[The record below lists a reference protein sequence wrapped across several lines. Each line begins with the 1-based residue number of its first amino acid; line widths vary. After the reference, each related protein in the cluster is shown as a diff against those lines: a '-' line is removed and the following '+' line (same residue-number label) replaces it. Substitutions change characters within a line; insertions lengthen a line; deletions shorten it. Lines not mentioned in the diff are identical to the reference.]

1 MESDLSK
8 VLLPAALLLA
18 ACAALAAL
26 THRLRQPLIVGY
38 FLTGVLLGPHGLGWV
53 SEKAQ
58 VEGLGELGV
67 VFLLFLLGTELS
79 LERLRPL
86 LKPALVGGSLQIGV
100 TIAAAVAMAFIN
112 GWGTYRGLFIGCILS
127 LSSTAIAVK
136 LLAASDQLRSPQGK
150 FSLGVL
156 LFQDLAVVPMMI
168 LLPAFSGA
176 VQNPNRALLVAAGK
190 ALGFLALS
198 FVAGRWV
205 FPPIL
210 AGAARSRSQE
220 LFTLTV
226 LALALGMAAISSL
239 FSLSLAMG
247 AFVAGLTLGQSPFSQ
262 KILADVLP
270 FRDAFLSL
278 FFVSTG
284 MLLDP
289 RSMADSAVEL
299 ATLVGLIIALKTLV
313 CAWVGR
319 LLGLPRGMAIQ
330 AGLVLSQVGEFSFLL
345 ARMGP
350 QSTPED
356 QRLQQVILSS
366 SVVTM
371 ALTPILVRL
380 GTAVSGWLSPP
391 RESPAVGPPAPD
403 PHGENLS
410 DHVVIAGFG
419 PVGQFV
425 AEALRDRGIPF
436 VAIELNPD
444 TVSSFRQKGIPIIY
458 GDARSEVLLDRVAI
472 SRARALV
479 VAIPSFEIAGGVVR
493 NVRMRR
499 PGLPIYARAVFST
512 HLRKLSQAGASF
524 IVHDE
529 REAGRAIL
537 RELLVADGR
546 KSAEIEELFERLER
560 TESDPEK

>member
-1 MESDLSK
+1 MESDLLK
-8 VLLPAALLLA
+8 VLQQAAILFA

-53 SEKAQ
+53 SEKVQ
-58 VEGLGELGV
+58 VERLGELGV

-100 TIAAAVAMAFIN
+100 TIAAAVCMALFFR
-112 GWGTYRGLFIGCILS
+112 WGTYRGLFIGCILS

-136 LLAASDQLRSPQGK
+136 LLAASDQLRTPQGK

-168 LLPAFSGA
+168 LLPVFSGA
-176 VQNPNRALLVAAGK
+176 VQDPHRELIVATGK

-226 LALALGMAAISSL
+226 LALALGMAAVSSL
-239 FSLSLAMG
+239 FGLSLAMG

-289 RSMADSAVEL
+289 SSMAASAAEV
-299 ATLVGLIIALKTLV
+299 AALVGLIIAFKTMV
-313 CAWVGR
+313 CAWVAR
-319 LLGLPRGMAIQ
+319 LLGLPRGMALQ

-350 QSTPED
+350 RETPED

-366 SVVTM
+366 SVITM
-371 ALTPILVRL
+371 ALTPLLLRL
-380 GTAVSGWLSPP
+380 GTAISGWISPP
-391 RESPAVGPPAPD
+391 RSPSAGGPRD
-403 PHGENLS
+403 PEARGENLR
-410 DHVVIAGFG
+410 DHIVIAGFG
-419 PVGQFV
+419 PVGQLV
-425 AEALRDRGIPF
+425 AEALRDREIPF

-444 TVSSFRQKGIPIIY
+444 TVSGFLEKGIPIVY
-458 GDARSEVLLDRVAI
+458 GDARSEVLLDRVGI
-472 SRARALV
+472 EQARALV
-479 VAIPSFEIAGGVVR
+479 VAIPGFEIAEGVVR

-499 PGLPIYARAVFST
+499 PGLPIYARAVFSA
-512 HLRKLSQAGASF
+512 HLRGLADAGATF

-529 REAGRAIL
+529 KEAGRAIL
-537 RELLVADGR
+537 RELLLKEGGKA
-546 KSAEIEELFERLER
+546 AEIEELFERLEKNR
-560 TESDPEK
+560 RESEK